1 MKNLPHRLI
10 AFILMVLPVIM
21 VSPSWCYPAYPAA
34 DLGTWW
40 KDSGVVRD
48 LRLRD
53 SQIRQIEQAFL
64 KHRSELGNLANE
76 LQPQEAILQSLIDSA
91 SIDEKRAAAQIEQVV
106 AARGRLEREK
116 TIMALDI
123 RCAVTLDQ
131 WKKLQEIQRAQSN
144 PTVTPA
150 ATGNK
155 VAPQTEGS
163 ASGSEEPVYQ
173 IGGPVTDPVPMQK
186 PMPGFTSE
194 ARAQKV
200 EGSVL
205 LEVVIGKDGIAR
217 SAKVLRGIGFGLD
230 ESAVETVTK
239 RWLFKPAT
247 LNGQPVSVQAKIEV
261 TFRQF

>member
-1 MKNLPHRLI
+1 MKNLSHRFMAFFLI
-10 AFILMVLPVIM
+10 VLPAMIL
-21 VSPSWCYPAYPAA
+21 SPAWCYPVSLAA

-53 SQIRQIEQAFL
+53 GQIRQIEQAFL
-64 KHRSELGNLANE
+64 RHRSELGNLANA
-76 LQPQEAILQSLIDSA
+76 LQRQEAILQSLVDSDR
-91 SIDEKRAAAQIEQVV
+91 IDEKKAAAQIEQVV

-123 RCAVTLDQ
+123 RCAVSLDQ
-131 WKKLQEIQRAQSN
+131 WKRLQEIQRAQSS
-144 PTVTPA
+144 PAVTPA
-150 ATGNK
+150 ASGNK
-155 VAPQTEGS
+155 VAPKTEGS

-173 IGGPVTDPVPMQK
+173 IGGPVTDPVPVQK
-186 PMPGFTSE
+186 PIPAFTSE

-217 SAKVLRGIGFGLD
+217 SAKVLRGIGYGLD